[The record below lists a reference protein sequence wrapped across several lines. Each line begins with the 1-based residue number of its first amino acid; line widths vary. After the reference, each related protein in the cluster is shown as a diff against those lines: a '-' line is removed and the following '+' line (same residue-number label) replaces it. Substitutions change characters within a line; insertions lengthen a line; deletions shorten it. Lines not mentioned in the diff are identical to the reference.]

1 MNKLAFYQGYV
12 DGLEKLAIITPD
24 PRLASRNTQM
34 IQQLQE
40 QGYKKRPW
48 YSNALEG
55 AGMLM
60 GAGVFNPIAAIQ
72 QGSVG
77 EGFKRG
83 FIPGIVG
90 SVNSNIDAA
99 AASIGA
105 SPVTQEMLEGQARSR
120 GYEKQALAAALPSY
134 MQKAPAQKQASE
146 NPLRTHLSRFIKK

>member
-83 FIPGIVG
+83 FIPGMVG
-90 SVNSNIDAA
+90 DIKSGIDA
-99 AASIGA
+99 SGD
-105 SPVTQEMLEGQARSR
+105 SPVTQGMLEGQARSH
-120 GYEKQALAAALPSY
+120 GYEKQAPAAALPSY